1 MKLFLLVIRAVPL
14 SACNSYTENISGFID
29 EILQPHVKNLGSYV
43 KDTTDFLRKLQNVPY
58 VPKKAF

>member
-1 MKLFLLVIRAVPL
+1 MTTGARTPQFYVLPKIHKEYNGTFPIGHLGHPIV

-43 KDTTDFLRKLQNVPY
+43 
-58 VPKKAF
+58 